1 MAYGVTPYPVS
12 PLASLLEALTSGVQS
27 YNQAAIAEQQRKAQQ
42 QALEMQ
48 RQQMEM
54 LRAEEA
60 RQAQAREQQ
69 AAAQALQ
76 MGQWAQTA
84 QGWQMLQN
92 PEYQEQFRRAGGAL
106 PIQSQQVIMPQ
117 GVPTPAQGSAP
128 ISAVSA
134 VDTKNTYK
142 LPEKP
147 EDLWTVEEWYA
158 KNGLAMP
165 DEAKKYAKVPAKK
178 AKDYGLWSPE
188 EKQSEPLATDYFP
201 NAPQGMPYKFFSQ
214 LPDELQKKYALGP
227 DNKPSLTYREW
238 GFDETDVEP
247 QWLDKPAPPDED
259 GLPIVMD
266 YMKPKAIPAK
276 KTYKP
281 AGELAPDVLPQ
292 FSGEL
297 VEVDPESGAPL
308 PGGLKT
314 HYFPEQKEA
323 VDPSIEAR
331 KVLDSLSTEY
341 TSALKSDSPSAAV
354 RAGTTLKNR
363 LAFYERTIPGI
374 SALYPEIGDA
384 KTIAKAVTDLRTSKS
399 SPAEEIARL
408 RLLATQKALGSGVDT
423 LNDMEKILVNADG
436 DPMLEMAIR
445 TAQSD
450 MRVLMAASKAGTS
463 GKPADIANYQKV
475 LTDTIGQ
482 TYAALTGFKPPT
494 QSQPGTQPKPK
505 SQPKQK
511 PSSTDQFFK

>member
-1 MAYGVTPYPVS
+1 MMAYGMTPYPVS
-12 PLASLLEALTSGVQS
+12 PLAQLFEALQQGVQNYS
-27 YNQAAIAEQQRKAQQ
+27 QGRMQAQQMEAQQ

-48 RQQMEM
+48 RQQMEAARIAS
-54 LRAEEA
+54 LRGE
-60 RQAQAREQQ
+60 REYDQQ
-69 AAAQALQ
+69 AATRKAELW
-76 MGQWAQTA
+76 QWAQTPEGYKYLQDPA
-84 QGWQMLQN
+84 NQETFRQMGGELEILQQQMQG
-92 PEYQEQFRRAGGAL
+92 
-106 PIQSQQVIMPQ
+106 Q
-117 GVPTPAQGSAP
+117 GVNPNGPMPLSAL
-128 ISAVSA
+128 SNATVQ
-134 VDTKNTYK
+134 NTYK
-142 LPEKP
+142 LPDKP

-158 KNGLAMP
+158 KNNLPIP
-165 DEAKKYAKVPAKK
+165 DEAQKYAKVPAKK

-188 EKQSEPLATDYFP
+188 EKQPEPLATHYFP
-201 NAPQGMPYKFFSQ
+201 NAPQGMPYRFFSQ

-238 GFDETDVEP
+238 GFDESDVEP

>member
-1 MAYGVTPYPVS
+1 MPYGMTPYPVS
-12 PLASLLEALTSGVQS
+12 PLANLARAILDGYQMRQQVQDIRAQREAQV
-27 YNQAAIAEQQRKAQQ
+27 QQRE
-42 QALEMQ
+42 L
-48 RQQMEM
+48 

-60 RQAQAREQQ
+60 RRAQEYDQAQ
-69 AAAQALQ
+69 AAQALQ
-76 MGQWAQTA
+76 MGQWAQTG
-84 QGWQMLQN
+84 QGWQMLQA
-92 PEYQEQFRRAGGAL
+92 PEYQEAFRRAGGVL
-106 PIQSQQVIMPQ
+106 PIQSQQIQGQ
-117 GVPTPAQGSAP
+117 GVNPTGPMPLSAL
-128 ISAVSA
+128 SNAKVQ
-134 VDTKNTYK
+134 NTYQ

-165 DEAKKYAKVPAKK
+165 DEAQKYAKVPAKK

-188 EKQSEPLATDYFP
+188 EKQPEPLATHYFP
-201 NAPQGMPYKFFSQ
+201 NAPQGMPYRFFSQ

-238 GFDETDVEP
+238 GFDESDVEP

-266 YMKPKAIPAK
+266 YMKPKATPAK
-276 KTYKP
+276 KIYKP

-341 TSALKSDSPSAAV
+341 TNALKSDSPSAAV
-354 RAGTTLKNR
+354 RAGSTLKNR
-363 LAFYERTIPGI
+363 LAFYEQAIPGI

-384 KTIAKAVTDLRTSKS
+384 KTIARAVTDLRTSKS

-408 RLLATQKALGSGVDT
+408 RLLATQKALDSGVDS
-423 LNDMEKILVNADG
+423 LNDMEKILVNADN

-450 MRVLMAASKAGTS
+450 MRVLMAASKAGS
-463 GKPADIANYQKV
+463 GKPEDIANYQKV

-482 TYAALTGFKPPT
+482 TYAALTGFKPPNP
-494 QSQPGTQPKPK
+494 SQPGTKPTSKPQPK
-505 SQPKQK
+505 SQPKPK